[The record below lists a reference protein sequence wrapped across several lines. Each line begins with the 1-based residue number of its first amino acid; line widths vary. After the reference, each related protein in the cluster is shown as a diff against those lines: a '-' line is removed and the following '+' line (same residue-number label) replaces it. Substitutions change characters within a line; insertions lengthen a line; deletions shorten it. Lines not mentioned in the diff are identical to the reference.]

1 MGDYLRAKRTWKYIK
16 YTMNYK
22 LHYGLK
28 DPKMKTYTDSD
39 WASDSNSRR
48 SMSGFVI
55 MMFGAAI
62 SWKSKLQPTVALST
76 SEAEYMAMTTGAQE
90 LLWIDMFL
98 GELGLEDLKQTKPL
112 IMYGDNQGALKMAQ
126 EGADTPRAKHI
137 DIKFH
142 FLKDLVVNGVVDVT
156 YIDTNHNLADLMTK
170 GKPKQPHHHNTKVVL
185 GLKDGVT

>member
-1 MGDYLRAKRTWKYIK
+1 
-16 YTMNYK
+16 
-22 LHYGLK
+22 
-28 DPKMKTYTDSD
+28 
-39 WASDSNSRR
+39 
-48 SMSGFVI
+48 
-55 MMFGAAI
+55 
-62 SWKSKLQPTVALST
+62 ALST

>member
-1 MGDYLRAKRTWKYIK
+1 
-16 YTMNYK
+16 
-22 LHYGLK
+22 
-28 DPKMKTYTDSD
+28 
-39 WASDSNSRR
+39 
-48 SMSGFVI
+48 MSGLLL

-76 SEAEYMAMTTGAQE
+76 SEAEFQAMCLGAQE
-90 LLWIDMFL
+90 LLWINMFL
-98 GELGLEDLKQTKPL
+98 DELGVPELKQAKPL
-112 IMYGDNQGALKMAQ
+112 VLFGDNQGALKMAQ
-126 EGADTPRAKHI
+126 QGSDTPRAKHI